1 MTTLELRRKRAALVE
16 QAREVL
22 NTLEGMSRVRYVP
35 PYAIALVHAGLGE
48 RDAVFEWLD
57 KAYPARDVHLIF
69 LPVDPKWDAY
79 RPDPR
84 FEALLTRCGFR
95 SRS

>member
-1 MTTLELRRKRAALVE
+1 
-16 QAREVL
+16 
-22 NTLEGMSRVRYVP
+22 VP

-57 KAYPARDVHLIF
+57 RAYEARDVHLIF

-79 RPDPR
+79 RADPR
-84 FEALLTRCGFR
+84 FGALLARCGFV
-95 SRS
+95 SSAGSAPVK